1 MRKFEWDVNIFLFAR
16 LPSGPSVTLVGMA
29 AMTIVEAA
37 MLAME
42 ESPLT
47 GVTAMA
53 PMTAMGTA
61 ATVVG
66 AGDVDTAA
74 VVTIW

>member
-1 MRKFEWDVNIFLFAR
+1 
-16 LPSGPSVTLVGMA
+16 
-29 AMTIVEAA
+29 MTIAEAA
-37 MLAME
+37 MVAME
-42 ESPLT
+42 DLQWT

-61 ATVVG
+61 ATVEG
-66 AGDVDTAA
+66 AGEGDVDTAA

>member
-1 MRKFEWDVNIFLFAR
+1 
-16 LPSGPSVTLVGMA
+16 MA
-29 AMTIVEAA
+29 AMTTVEAA

-47 GVTAMA
+47 EVTAMA

-61 ATVVG
+61 ATVAGAG

>member
-1 MRKFEWDVNIFLFAR
+1 
-16 LPSGPSVTLVGMA
+16 MA
-29 AMTIVEAA
+29 AMTTVEAA

-47 GVTAMA
+47 GVTTMA

-61 ATVVG
+61 ATVEG